1 MNYECY
7 VFDTMEEMGYE
18 EIPTPLSHIKSFAY
32 VKETNML
39 YIYDNDCKYYCI
51 FASYN
56 TISNECVL
64 CSMPLKEDIFSIMI
78 FFDTCEFEISTGR
91 CENFRGKIKTIS
103 NIEKCKHE
111 TLPDIEKIYDSL
123 FNIIR
128 KDILIARG
136 KDNKREMK
144 NLIAKERKLLKP
156 FKEAFPVKL
165 LYLIITNQETKNMFD
180 SKLYNI
186 NLSSSKTFYSIKK
199 DYHLVITKNR
209 KGFEFKLYEK
219 VSLYEKGTYCISFE
233 MDMINKILS
242 IHKKGYFGLKKKYYY
257 NIDDFII
264 PNENKEKEYYAE
276 CLYLALCV
284 FVECDLYYY
293 NSLHDKIFF
302 DADDGLYFEYI

>member
-18 EIPTPLSHIKSFAY
+18 KIPTPLSHIKSFAY

-56 TISNECVL
+56 TIGNGCVI

-91 CENFRGKIKTIS
+91 CGNFRGKIKTIS
-103 NIEKCKHE
+103 DIEKCKHE
-111 TLPDIEKIYDSL
+111 TLPDIERIYNSL

-136 KDNKREMK
+136 KDDKREVK

-180 SKLYNI
+180 PKLYDND
-186 NLSSSKTFYSIKK
+186 LYLTKSYYSIKR
-199 DYHLVITKNR
+199 DYYLNINKTRN
-209 KGFEFKLYEK
+209 GFGFKLYDK
-219 VSLYEKGTYCISFE
+219 RYYLYFE
-233 MDMINKILS
+233 IDMINKLLS
-242 IHKKGYFGLKKKYYY
+242 IRKRQFWNAMYHC

-264 PNENKEKEYYAE
+264 PKNKEEEWYTE
-276 CLYLALCV
+276 CLYLLLCV
-284 FVECDLYYY
+284 LVECDSYYY
-293 NSLHDKIFF
+293 NSSHNKVFF
-302 DADDGLYFEYI
+302 DADDDRLYFE